1 MKSSKKE
8 VSPQQ
13 HTPGPWIVGELSL
26 SVLNM
31 KGMEIAAYPEN
42 IDEDV
47 WNANARLIAAAPE
60 LLEAAMRV
68 QYAPKCEKEN
78 CEMPTCPW
86 RLLRAAIQKAE
97 GSR

>member
-60 LLEAAMRV
+60 LLEAAKAMRD
-68 QYAPKCEKEN
+68 QRNREEKVEAW
-78 CEMPTCPW
+78 EK
-86 RLLRAAIQKAE
+86 LLAAIDRAE
-97 GSR
+97 GSND